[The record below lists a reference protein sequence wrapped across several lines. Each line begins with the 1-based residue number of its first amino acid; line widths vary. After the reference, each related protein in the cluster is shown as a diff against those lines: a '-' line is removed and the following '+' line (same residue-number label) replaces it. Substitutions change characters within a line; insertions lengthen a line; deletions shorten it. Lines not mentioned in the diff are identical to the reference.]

1 MGEFTDPDDLIPLS
15 YLAVDVPHPPHHVL
29 ITCNGRIP
37 LPNGAPSVAETVG
50 AEPPQD
56 PMPSPPS
63 ATVASLVINSQVT
76 VNDHDMDEL
85 PNGTALAPEAALSE
99 RSLEPTQVQEPA
111 APIEEHLVSVE
122 QPGAASPPP
131 ALPSLASAP
140 VESSVI
146 ESQESLN
153 SQDEPMS
160 SGKVAREREDDDMDC
175 GPATKRSRTDGDIS
189 SAPAAPE
196 FKVPDLPELNTN
208 VTEEQAEPVDSKL
221 SVNEP
226 ITKLQHRFILKVIQ
240 NIKRTNDAMPFTK
253 PVDIVALN
261 IPTYPTIITKPMDLR
276 TMEEKLK
283 NNQYPSIAVYIN
295 DFNQIVENSMSFNG
309 PEHVVTKN
317 ALNIKA
323 SFEKQ
328 MLNLPGPD
336 PPEPPPVEKK
346 KKAPAAT
353 TTKATSSRRESRSSL
368 PGSARSPTTAAS
380 PTFALGPQ
388 GVPLI
393 RRDSTVG
400 DGRPKR
406 EIHPPAPR
414 DLPYA
419 NQKPKK
425 KKYQLELKFCQHVM
439 NELLKPKHQHI
450 AFPFQ
455 LPVDP
460 VALNIPHYHKVI
472 KNPMDL
478 GTVGTKLSRGQY
490 ENAKEFEADVRLIFS
505 NCYKFNPASD
515 PVHAMGKNIE
525 AVFDEK
531 LAEKSRWIEA
541 NTPASG
547 RQSPGSSPEPEEE
560 EEEEEEEDE
569 DEGGNELAKLQQQ
582 IAAMSRQVELITQK
596 KKSPPAAAKKGKGG
610 KTTGKKDTKKNSS
623 AAPAKVEKKATKPGK
638 KEKTPYVTYE
648 QKQDISNRINSLS
661 ETRMA
666 TALKIIRDNMP
677 NLKV

>member
-1 MGEFTDPDDLIPLS
+1 M
-15 YLAVDVPHPPHHVL
+15 
-29 ITCNGRIP
+29 
-37 LPNGAPSVAETVG
+37 G

-56 PMPSPPS
+56 PTPSPPS
-63 ATVASLVINSQVT
+63 ATVALLVINSQVT
-76 VNDHDMDEL
+76 VNDHDMMDEL
-85 PNGTALAPEAALSE
+85 PNGTALAPEAALPE
-99 RSLEPTQVQEPA
+99 RSLEPTQVQEPD
-111 APIEEHLVSVE
+111 APVEEQPVSVE
-122 QPGAASPPP
+122 QPGATSPPP

-140 VESSVI
+140 VESSVV

-153 SQDEPMS
+153 DQDEPMS

-175 GPATKRSRTDGDIS
+175 GPAAKRSRTDGDIS
-189 SAPAAPE
+189 SAPAAPAAPE

-208 VTEEQAEPVDSKL
+208 VTEEKAEPVDSKPFIHND
-221 SVNEP
+221 SP

-261 IPTYPTIITKPMDLR
+261 IPTYPTIVTNPMDLR

-283 NNQYPSIAVYIN
+283 NNQYPSIAVYVN

-317 ALNIKA
+317 ALNIRA

-336 PPEPPPVEKK
+336 PPEPPPAEKK

-368 PGSARSPTTAAS
+368 PGSARSPITAAS

-393 RRDSTVG
+393 RRDSTVVG

-450 AFPFQ
+450 AFPFL

-490 ENAKEFEADVRLIFS
+490 ENAKEFEADIRLIFS
-505 NCYKFNPASD
+505 NCYKFNPDTD
-515 PVHAMGKNIE
+515 PVHAMGNNLE

-531 LAEKSRWIEA
+531 WAEKSRWIEA
-541 NTPASG
+541 NIPASG

-560 EEEEEEEDE
+560 EEEEEEDE
-569 DEGGNELAKLQQQ
+569 DDRGNELAKLQQQ

-610 KTTGKKDTKKNSS
+610 KTTGKKDGKKNSS
-623 AAPAKVEKKATKPGK
+623 AVPAKVEKKATKPAK

-677 NLKV
+677 NLKVQPFMFTPDYLGFLVNSVG

>member
-1 MGEFTDPDDLIPLS
+1 
-15 YLAVDVPHPPHHVL
+15 
-29 ITCNGRIP
+29 
-37 LPNGAPSVAETVG
+37 
-50 AEPPQD
+50 
-56 PMPSPPS
+56 
-63 ATVASLVINSQVT
+63 
-76 VNDHDMDEL
+76 MDEL
-85 PNGTALAPEAALSE
+85 LNGTALAPEAALPE
-99 RSLEPTQVQEPA
+99 RSLEPTPVQEPAVPVQEPA
-111 APIEEHLVSVE
+111 APVEEQLGPVE
-122 QPGAASPPP
+122 QLDITPPPP
-131 ALPSLASAP
+131 AASTCVASAA
-140 VESSVI
+140 VESSVV
-146 ESQESLN
+146 ESQESLKN
-153 SQDEPMS
+153 QDEPMS
-160 SGKVAREREDDDMDC
+160 SGKVAREREDDEIDC
-175 GPATKRSRTDGDIS
+175 GPAAKRSRTGEDIS

-208 VTEEQAEPVDSKL
+208 VTEEKAQPVDSKL
-221 SVNEP
+221 SDHNDSP

-240 NIKRTNDAMPFTK
+240 NIKRTNDAVPFTK

-261 IPTYPTIITKPMDLR
+261 IPTYPTIVTKPMDLR

-283 NNQYPSIAVYIN
+283 NNQYPSIAAYTN
-295 DFNQIVENSMSFNG
+295 DFSQILENSMSFNG

-439 NELLKPKHQHI
+439 NELLKPKHQHV
-450 AFPFQ
+450 AFPFL

-490 ENAKEFEADVRLIFS
+490 ENAKEFEADIRLIFS

-515 PVHAMGKNIE
+515 PVHAMGKNLE

-531 LAEKSRWIEA
+531 WAEKSRWIEA

-596 KKSPPAAAKKGKGG
+596 KKSPPVAAKKGKGG
-610 KTTGKKDTKKNSS
+610 KTTGKKDGKKNAS
-623 AAPAKVEKKATKPGK
+623 AVPAKVEKKATKSAK

-677 NLKV
+677 NLKVQPFVFSPDHLEVS

>member
-1 MGEFTDPDDLIPLS
+1 ME
-15 YLAVDVPHPPHHVL
+15 
-29 ITCNGRIP
+29 
-37 LPNGAPSVAETVG
+37 
-50 AEPPQD
+50 AEPRQD
-56 PMPSPPS
+56 PSPSPPSPPS
-63 ATVASLVINSQVT
+63 ATVASLAINSQVT
-76 VNDHDMDEL
+76 VKDHHMNEL
-85 PNGTALAPEAALSE
+85 PNGTALAPEAALAE
-99 RSLEPTQVQEPA
+99 RSLQTTPSQEPA
-111 APIEEHLVSVE
+111 APLKEQPLPVE
-122 QPGAASPPP
+122 QPGATSPLP
-131 ALPSLASAP
+131 ALSPLASAP
-140 VESSVI
+140 VESSSVV

-153 SQDEPMS
+153 NQDEPMS

-175 GPATKRSRTDGDIS
+175 GPATKRSRTYEDIS
-189 SAPAAPE
+189 SALAAPAAPE

-208 VTEEQAEPVDSKL
+208 VTEEKAQPVDSKF
-221 SVNEP
+221 SNHNDSP

-240 NIKRTNDAMPFTK
+240 NIKRTNDAMPFIK
-253 PVDIVALN
+253 PVDVVALN
-261 IPTYPTIITKPMDLR
+261 IPTYPTIVTKPMDLR
-276 TMEEKLK
+276 TIEEKLK

-295 DFNQIVENSMSFNG
+295 DFNQIVENSKSFNG
-309 PEHVVTKN
+309 LEHVVTKN

-328 MLNLPGPD
+328 MLNLPAPD
-336 PPEPPPVEKK
+336 PPEPPPAEKK

-353 TTKATSSRRESRSSL
+353 TTTKATTSRRESRSSL

-439 NELLKPKHQHI
+439 NELLKPKHQHV
-450 AFPFQ
+450 AFPF
-455 LPVDP
+455 LSPVDP

-490 ENAKEFEADVRLIFS
+490 ENAKEFEADIRLIFS

-515 PVHAMGKNIE
+515 PVHAMGKNLE
-525 AVFDEK
+525 VVFDEK
-531 LAEKSRWIEA
+531 WAEKSRWIEA

-610 KTTGKKDTKKNSS
+610 KTTGKKDGKKNSS
-623 AAPAKVEKKATKPGK
+623 AAPAKVERKATKPAK

-677 NLKV
+677 NLKVQPLMFSLDHLEVSS

>member
-1 MGEFTDPDDLIPLS
+1 M
-15 YLAVDVPHPPHHVL
+15 
-29 ITCNGRIP
+29 
-37 LPNGAPSVAETVG
+37 G
-50 AEPPQD
+50 AEPAQD
-56 PMPSPPS
+56 RPPSPPS
-63 ATVASLVINSQVT
+63 VTVASLVINSQGT
-76 VNDHDMDEL
+76 VNDHDMNEL
-85 PNGTALAPEAALSE
+85 PNGTALAPDAALPE
-99 RSLEPTQVQEPA
+99 RPPRPTQVQEPA
-111 APIEEHLVSVE
+111 APVGEQLVSVE
-122 QPGAASPPP
+122 QPGATSPPLAVP
-131 ALPSLASAP
+131 CLASAP
-140 VESSVI
+140 VESSVVG
-146 ESQESLN
+146 SQESFN
-153 SQDEPMS
+153 DQDEPMS

-175 GPATKRSRTDGDIS
+175 GPATKRSRIDGDHS
-189 SAPAAPE
+189 SASVAPAAPE
-196 FKVPDLPELNTN
+196 FKVPGLPEINTN
-208 VTEEQAEPVDSKL
+208 VTEEKAEPVDSKL
-221 SVNEP
+221 SVHIDSP

-240 NIKRTNDAMPFTK
+240 NIKRTNDAIPFTK

-276 TMEEKLK
+276 TIEEKLK
-283 NNQYPSIAVYIN
+283 NNQYPSITVYVN

-336 PPEPPPVEKK
+336 PPEPPPAEKK

-353 TTKATSSRRESRSSL
+353 SAKATSSRRESRSSL
-368 PGSARSPTTAAS
+368 PGPARSPVTAAS

-425 KKYQLELKFCQHVM
+425 KKYQLELKFSQHVM

-450 AFPFQ
+450 AFPFL

-490 ENAKEFEADVRLIFS
+490 ENAKEFEADMRLIFS

-515 PVHAMGKNIE
+515 PVHAMGKNLE

-531 LAEKSRWIEA
+531 WAEKSRWIEA

-560 EEEEEEEDE
+560 EEDEEEEEE

-610 KTTGKKDTKKNSS
+610 KTTGKKDVKKNSS
-623 AAPAKVEKKATKPGK
+623 AMPAKVEKKATKPAK

-677 NLKV
+677 NLKVQSFMFYLITLTFPVNWVGKSFRNMS

>member
-1 MGEFTDPDDLIPLS
+1 M
-15 YLAVDVPHPPHHVL
+15 
-29 ITCNGRIP
+29 
-37 LPNGAPSVAETVG
+37 G
-50 AEPPQD
+50 AEPPQE
-56 PMPSPPS
+56 PPPSPPS
-63 ATVASLVINSQVT
+63 ATVALLVINSQVT
-76 VNDHDMDEL
+76 VNDHDMMNEL
-85 PNGTALAPEAALSE
+85 QNGTALDPEAALPE
-99 RSLEPTQVQEPA
+99 RSLEPTQVQKPA
-111 APIEEHLVSVE
+111 ASVEDQPVSVE
-122 QPGAASPPP
+122 QLGATSPPP
-131 ALPSLASAP
+131 ALPSLVSAL
-140 VESSVI
+140 VESSAV

-153 SQDEPMS
+153 DQDEPMS
-160 SGKVAREREDDDMDC
+160 SGKVAREREDDDMEC
-175 GPATKRSRTDGDIS
+175 GPAAKRSRTDGDIS
-189 SAPAAPE
+189 SAPAAPAAQE
-196 FKVPDLPELNTN
+196 FKVPNLPELNTN
-208 VTEEQAEPVDSKL
+208 VTEEKAEPVGSKL
-221 SVNEP
+221 SIDNDSP
-226 ITKLQHRFILKVIQ
+226 ITKSQHRFILKVIQ
-240 NIKRTNDAMPFTK
+240 NIKRTNDALPFTK
-253 PVDIVALN
+253 PVDIIALN
-261 IPTYPTIITKPMDLR
+261 IPTYPTIVTKPMDLR
-276 TMEEKLK
+276 TIEEKLK
-283 NNQYPSIAVYIN
+283 NNQYSSIAVYVD
-295 DFNQIVENSMSFNG
+295 DFNQIVENSISFNG

-317 ALNIKA
+317 ALNIRS
-323 SFEKQ
+323 SFVKQ

-336 PPEPPPVEKK
+336 PPEPPPAEKK
-346 KKAPAAT
+346 KKAPTAT
-353 TTKATSSRRESRSSL
+353 TTKTTSSRRESRSSL
-368 PGSARSPTTAAS
+368 PGPARSPITAAS

-450 AFPFQ
+450 AFPFL

-490 ENAKEFEADVRLIFS
+490 ENAKEFEADIRLIFS

-515 PVHAMGKNIE
+515 PVHAMGKNLE

-531 LAEKSRWIEA
+531 WAEKSRWIEA
-541 NTPASG
+541 NIPASG

-560 EEEEEEEDE
+560 EEDDEEDE
-569 DEGGNELAKLQQQ
+569 DVGGNELAKLQQQ

-610 KTTGKKDTKKNSS
+610 KAIGKKDGKKNSL
-623 AAPAKVEKKATKPGK
+623 AAPAKVEKKATKSVK

-677 NLKV
+677 TLKVQPSMFSSDHLGVLVNSVGR

>member
-1 MGEFTDPDDLIPLS
+1 M
-15 YLAVDVPHPPHHVL
+15 
-29 ITCNGRIP
+29 R
-37 LPNGAPSVAETVG
+37 AES
-50 AEPPQD
+50 PQD
-56 PMPSPPS
+56 PPPSPPS
-63 ATVASLVINSQVT
+63 AIVASLVIHSQST
-76 VNDHDMDEL
+76 VNDHDMCEL
-85 PNGTALAPEAALSE
+85 PNGTALAPEALPELSV
-99 RSLEPTQVQEPA
+99 EPTPVQEPA
-111 APIEEHLVSVE
+111 APVEEQLGPVE
-122 QPGAASPPP
+122 QLGTTTPPP
-131 ALPSLASAP
+131 ALTSLASAP
-140 VESSVI
+140 VESSVV

-153 SQDEPMS
+153 NQDEPMS

-175 GPATKRSRTDGDIS
+175 GPATKRTRTDEDMS

-208 VTEEQAEPVDSKL
+208 VTEEKSQPLDSKP
-221 SVNEP
+221 SDHNDPP
-226 ITKLQHRFILKVIQ
+226 ISKLQHRFILKVIQ
-240 NIKRTNDAMPFTK
+240 NIKRTNDAVPFTK

-261 IPTYPTIITKPMDLR
+261 IPTYPTVVTKPMDLR

-295 DFNQIVENSMSFNG
+295 DFNQILENSMSFNG

-336 PPEPPPVEKK
+336 PPEPPPTEKK

-353 TTKATSSRRESRSSL
+353 TTKAASSRRESRSSL

-439 NELLKPKHQHI
+439 NELLKPKHQHV
-450 AFPFQ
+450 AFPFL

-472 KNPMDL
+472 KNPMDI

-490 ENAKEFEADVRLIFS
+490 ENAKEFEADIRLIFS
-505 NCYKFNPASD
+505 NCYKFNPATD
-515 PVHAMGKNIE
+515 PVHAMGKNLE

-531 LAEKSRWIEA
+531 WAEKSRWIEA

-610 KTTGKKDTKKNSS
+610 KTTGKKDGKKNAS
-623 AAPAKVEKKATKPGK
+623 AAPAKVEKKATKSAK

-677 NLKV
+677 NLKVQQFMFSPHHLEDF

>member
-1 MGEFTDPDDLIPLS
+1 MRAESPQG
-15 YLAVDVPHPPHHVL
+15 PP
-29 ITCNGRIP
+29 
-37 LPNGAPSVAETVG
+37 
-50 AEPPQD
+50 
-56 PMPSPPS
+56 PSPPS
-63 ATVASLVINSQVT
+63 AIVASLVIHSQST
-76 VNDHDMDEL
+76 VNDHDMCEL
-85 PNGTALAPEAALSE
+85 PNGTALAPEALPE
-99 RSLEPTQVQEPA
+99 RSVEPTPVQEPA
-111 APIEEHLVSVE
+111 APVEEQLVPVE
-122 QPGAASPPP
+122 QLGTTTPPP
-131 ALPSLASAP
+131 ALTSLASAP
-140 VESSVI
+140 VESSVV

-153 SQDEPMS
+153 NRDEPMS
-160 SGKVAREREDDDMDC
+160 SGKVAREREDDDIDC
-175 GPATKRSRTDGDIS
+175 GPATKRTRTDEDVS

-196 FKVPDLPELNTN
+196 FKVPNLPELNTN
-208 VTEEQAEPVDSKL
+208 VTEEKFQPLDSKP
-221 SVNEP
+221 SDHNETP
-226 ITKLQHRFILKVIQ
+226 ISKVQHRFILKVIQ
-240 NIKRTNDAMPFTK
+240 NIKRTNDAVPFTK

-261 IPTYPTIITKPMDLR
+261 IPTYPTIVTKPMDLR

-295 DFNQIVENSMSFNG
+295 DFNQILENSMSFNG

-336 PPEPPPVEKK
+336 PPEPPPTEKK

-353 TTKATSSRRESRSSL
+353 TTKAASSRRESRSSL

-439 NELLKPKHQHI
+439 NELLKPKHQHV
-450 AFPFQ
+450 AFPFL

-472 KNPMDL
+472 KNPMDI

-490 ENAKEFEADVRLIFS
+490 ENAKEFEADIRLIFS
-505 NCYKFNPASD
+505 NCYKFNPATD
-515 PVHAMGKNIE
+515 PVHAMGKNLE

-531 LAEKSRWIEA
+531 WAEKSRWIEA

-610 KTTGKKDTKKNSS
+610 KTTGKKDGKKIAP
-623 AAPAKVEKKATKPGK
+623 AASAKVEKKATKSAK

-677 NLKV
+677 NLKVQQFMFSPHEDF